1 MVFLVGAAQPRHQL
15 SPGRLQSLRL
25 PSFKGIRDARYGRRH
40 CARSYHRQ
48 AIGKSRPI
56 KPSIFSNVKHAV
68 LGSTCAISA
77 RCSLGWVIVPAF
89 EFSIERPLQV
99 EANVPAPLFYGVARF
114 TTGCKSM
121 TELLRSE
128 RLTGVP
134 SVDIIRINH
143 RTASSCRGTPDTVT
157 FREGLN
163 SLPRGSLELC

>member
-1 MVFLVGAAQPRHQL
+1 MH
-15 SPGRLQSLRL
+15 
-25 PSFKGIRDARYGRRH
+25 
-40 CARSYHRQ
+40 
-48 AIGKSRPI
+48 PI
-56 KPSIFSNVKHAV
+56 ALAV
-68 LGSTCAISA
+68 GSTCEISA

-89 EFSIERPLQV
+89 EFSMSGLCKLKRMFQLPTFLTRRAIH
-99 EANVPAPLFYGVARF
+99 N
-114 TTGCKSM
+114 GCKSM

-163 SLPRGSLELC
+163 SILRGSLELC